1 MTAGPT
7 VTDQPA
13 VATGT
18 AVTAMTAGDRCVGAI
33 ATFAAVAAA
42 DRPVVAGRQ
51 TIGPRASTGAARRPP
66 GSASPTQARVATVT
80 AGPAVTGGQPTATV
94 AAGTAVTRRS
104 TQPPP
109 RQPRRLRPGRHT
121 PIVQP
126 TRQHPRRRPRRRF
139 RRHRHCR
146 RRRRHRRPPRYRP
159 AHLFR

>member
-104 TQPPP
+104 TQPA
-109 RQPRRLRPGRHT
+109 T
-121 PIVQP
+121 PAS
-126 TRQHPRRRPRRRF
+126 
-139 RRHRHCR
+139 
-146 RRRRHRRPPRYRP
+146 P
-159 AHLFR
+159 AVSGPADIPQ

>member
-66 GSASPTQARVATVT
+66 GSASPTQARVATMT

-104 TQPPP
+104 TQPP
-109 RQPRRLRPGRHT
+109 T
-121 PIVQP
+121 PAS
-126 TRQHPRRRPRRRF
+126 
-139 RRHRHCR
+139 
-146 RRRRHRRPPRYRP
+146 P
-159 AHLFR
+159 AVSGPADIPQ

>member
-80 AGPAVTGGQPTATV
+80 ASPAM
-94 AAGTAVTRRS
+94 
-104 TQPPP
+104 
-109 RQPRRLRPGRHT
+109 
-121 PIVQP
+121 
-126 TRQHPRRRPRRRF
+126 
-139 RRHRHCR
+139 
-146 RRRRHRRPPRYRP
+146 
-159 AHLFR
+159 

>member
-80 AGPAVTGGQPTATV
+80 A
-94 AAGTAVTRRS
+94 
-104 TQPPP
+104 
-109 RQPRRLRPGRHT
+109 
-121 PIVQP
+121 
-126 TRQHPRRRPRRRF
+126 RPRRAPAPANC
-139 RRHRHCR
+139 HRC
-146 RRRRHRRPPRYRP
+146 RRHRRHQALHPVNRP
-159 AHLFR
+159 GMSGDSSSWKGWGHVRWFIEEVPAGAA

>member
-51 TIGPRASTGAARRPP
+51 TIGPRASTGAA
-66 GSASPTQARVATVT
+66 QI
-80 AGPAVTGGQPTATV
+80 
-94 AAGTAVTRRS
+94 
-104 TQPPP
+104 
-109 RQPRRLRPGRHT
+109 GR
-121 PIVQP
+121 
-126 TRQHPRRRPRRRF
+126 
-139 RRHRHCR
+139 
-146 RRRRHRRPPRYRP
+146 
-159 AHLFR
+159 AHV

>member
-51 TIGPRASTGAARRPP
+51 NGGRRARYLGEDPRRSSALSEARR
-66 GSASPTQARVATVT
+66 GSS
-80 AGPAVTGGQPTATV
+80 
-94 AAGTAVTRRS
+94 
-104 TQPPP
+104 
-109 RQPRRLRPGRHT
+109 
-121 PIVQP
+121 
-126 TRQHPRRRPRRRF
+126 
-139 RRHRHCR
+139 
-146 RRRRHRRPPRYRP
+146 
-159 AHLFR
+159 

>member
-51 TIGPRASTGAARRPP
+51 DRKS
-66 GSASPTQARVATVT
+66 VV
-80 AGPAVTGGQPTATV
+80 
-94 AAGTAVTRRS
+94 
-104 TQPPP
+104 
-109 RQPRRLRPGRHT
+109 
-121 PIVQP
+121 
-126 TRQHPRRRPRRRF
+126 
-139 RRHRHCR
+139 
-146 RRRRHRRPPRYRP
+146 
-159 AHLFR
+159 

>member
-80 AGPAVTGGQPTATV
+80 AG
-94 AAGTAVTRRS
+94 TAVTRRS
-104 TQPPP
+104 TQPP
-109 RQPRRLRPGRHT
+109 T
-121 PIVQP
+121 PAS
-126 TRQHPRRRPRRRF
+126 
-139 RRHRHCR
+139 
-146 RRRRHRRPPRYRP
+146 P
-159 AHLFR
+159 AVSGPADIPQ

>member
-94 AAGTAVTRRS
+94 ARS
-104 TQPPP
+104 NSRLPTTLNARDQPPAEVSDQ
-109 RQPRRLRPGRHT
+109 RVSGLTGA
-121 PIVQP
+121 VQ
-126 TRQHPRRRPRRRF
+126 
-139 RRHRHCR
+139 
-146 RRRRHRRPPRYRP
+146 
-159 AHLFR
+159 